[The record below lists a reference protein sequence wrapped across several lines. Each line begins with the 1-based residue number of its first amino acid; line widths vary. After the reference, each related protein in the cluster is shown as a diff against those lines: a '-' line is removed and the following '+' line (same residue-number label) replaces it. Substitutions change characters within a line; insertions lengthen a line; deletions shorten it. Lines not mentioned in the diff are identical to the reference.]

1 MQCLPLF
8 GPCPHPARSPS
19 SPFGKGSKA
28 QKAGTRDGGPAGPA
42 AGIAGGR
49 PFSSRP
55 GSSGSRVYRDF
66 RRKRKAFGDTVQT
79 ARLRPESTRCSN
91 SASLTARST
100 PSLTWRALLGS
111 APAPVRARSLLSSDN
126 NRWRQSATRR
136 CRKAGSSRARARSS
150 SMTRAGSLMSGSLP
164 RRSLAAGGLPLVT
177 KPGWSRRLD
186 RRDSAGVLRPDLR
199 EGRQTMAIAFIFPG
213 QGSQAVGMGKGLA
226 AAFAPARDVF
236 AEVDAAL
243 GDKLSAVM
251 WEGPPEQ
258 VTLTENA
265 QPALVA
271 VSLAAMRVLEAE
283 AGVDLKRDAAFVA
296 GHSVGEYSALAAA
309 GALTL
314 ADAVRLVRIR
324 GRAMQQAVP
333 VGVGAMAA
341 LIGVDFDQAAAIAAE
356 AAQGEIVQAANDN
369 GGGQVVVSGHKAAV
383 ERAVEIAKAKG
394 VRRAMM
400 LPVSGPFHS
409 ALMQPS
415 ATVMADALAKVT
427 VKPPSVPLVAN
438 VLAKP

>member
-1 MQCLPLF
+1 
-8 GPCPHPARSPS
+8 
-19 SPFGKGSKA
+19 
-28 QKAGTRDGGPAGPA
+28 
-42 AGIAGGR
+42 
-49 PFSSRP
+49 
-55 GSSGSRVYRDF
+55 
-66 RRKRKAFGDTVQT
+66 
-79 ARLRPESTRCSN
+79 
-91 SASLTARST
+91 
-100 PSLTWRALLGS
+100 
-111 APAPVRARSLLSSDN
+111 
-126 NRWRQSATRR
+126 
-136 CRKAGSSRARARSS
+136 
-150 SMTRAGSLMSGSLP
+150 MS
-164 RRSLAAGGLPLVT
+164 
-177 KPGWSRRLD
+177 
-186 RRDSAGVLRPDLR
+186 
-199 EGRQTMAIAFIFPG
+199 IAFVFPG

-226 AAFAPARDVF
+226 ATFAVARAVF
-236 AEVDAAL
+236 DEVDAAL
-243 GDKLSAVM
+243 GDKLSTTM
-251 WEGPPEQ
+251 WEGPADR

-283 AGVDLKRDAAFVA
+283 AGIDLKRDAAFVA

-324 GRAMQQAVP
+324 GRSMQQAVP

-341 LIGVDFDQAAAIAAE
+341 LIGAEFEQAAAIAAE

-369 GGGQVVVSGHKAAV
+369 GGGQVVVSGHKGAV

-415 ATVMADALAKVT
+415 AAVMADALAKVT

-438 VLAKP
+438 VLAKPTSDPGEIVRGLVAQVTGTVRWRESIAFMAQAGVTTFYEVGSGKVLSGLVKRIAEGASGVSIGTPEDVAAFKASRA